1 MNVREILLSWLKEN
15 GYDGLCNPEKEC
27 SCMGY
32 YDLLLCVDFEECQP
46 GYLVKDTPE
55 GMEYLIKP
63 EKDEVD

>member
-32 YDLLLCVDFEECQP
+32 YDLLLCVNFEECQP

-55 GMEYLIKP
+55 GM
-63 EKDEVD
+63 